1 MLETNRIFFFQDNLC
16 NPTPKIC
23 IFVGLKKGFPD
34 MENFVVSARK
44 YRPITFDTVVG
55 QGSITNTL
63 KNAIRNNTLAQAF
76 LFCGPRGV
84 GKTTCA
90 RIMAKTINCLNPTE
104 NMEAC
109 NECESCRAF
118 NNNASFNIY
127 ELDAASNNS
136 VDDIRSLVDQ
146 VRIPPQIG
154 QYKVYIIDEVHML
167 SAAAF
172 NAFLKTLEEPP
183 AYAKFIL
190 ATTEKHKIIPTILS
204 RCQIFDFKRI
214 TVDDI
219 AKHLAYVAQ
228 SEGVNAEPEAL
239 NIIAQKADGALR
251 DALSIFDQMVSFS
264 GKNITYKDVIDNLNV
279 LDYDYY
285 FQIVDHILR
294 GETSDILLIL
304 NDIINKGFEPQH
316 FVSGMGNHLRSLMV
330 CKDPATVQLL
340 EVSEQLRQRYLAQS
354 QACPMPFLIRA
365 LEINNKCD
373 IDYRAANNKRLHL
386 EIALLKMCAL
396 CSQALNMP
404 TAQAQPA
411 QMPQNRPAQPVN
423 PTVPSGVS
431 TGSTSA
437 ATKVPEPVVTT
448 KVPEPAVTTKVPEPV
463 EGPTPTAQKA
473 QQPTPQPNNSTI
485 QQQTAPVS
493 TSSTSATTATS
504 AQPVIRP
511 RGTTSSV
518 SINKALQQ
526 AEQQAEEKEET
537 WDTPFTQEQLTASW
551 ADFINRYK
559 NVSPNFA
566 AALGKY
572 TPKLIGA
579 TEIHF
584 SVDNLLFEYDT
595 EGISALKHHL
605 KQSLHNNQFALQP
618 EVMEHPAEIEAYTD
632 KDKFEKMVEERPFL
646 RTLQTELKLEG
657 DL

>member
-1 MLETNRIFFFQDNLC
+1 
-16 NPTPKIC
+16 
-23 IFVGLKKGFPD
+23 

-44 YRPITFDTVVG
+44 YRPMTFDTVVG

-136 VDDIRSLVDQ
+136 VEDIRSLVDQ

-219 AKHLAYVAQ
+219 AKHLAFVAQ

-285 FQIVDHILR
+285 FQIVDHVLQ
-294 GETSDILLIL
+294 GNTSDILLIL
-304 NDIINKGFEPQH
+304 NDIISKGFEPQH
-316 FVSGMGNHLRSLMV
+316 FVSGMGNHLRSLLV
-330 CKDPATVQLL
+330 CKDAVTVQLL
-340 EVSEQLRQRYLAQS
+340 EVSEQLRQKYLAQA
-354 QACPMPFLIRA
+354 QACPLPFLIKA
-365 LEINNKCD
+365 LEINNQCD

-386 EIALLKMCAL
+386 EIALLKMCTL
-396 CSQALNMP
+396 CSQALTMP
-404 TAQAQPA
+404 TAQAQPVQVA
-411 QMPQNRPAQPVN
+411 QNKPAQQPVSQGVGQTHATPTMTTGQN
-423 PTVPSGVS
+423 PLPQQATQQQPNPIQTTTIQQSTAPVS

-437 ATKVPEPVVTT
+437 APPQPVV
-448 KVPEPAVTTKVPEPV
+448 
-463 EGPTPTAQKA
+463 
-473 QQPTPQPNNSTI
+473 
-485 QQQTAPVS
+485 
-493 TSSTSATTATS
+493 
-504 AQPVIRP
+504 RP
-511 RGTTSSV
+511 RGTTSSI
-518 SINKALQQ
+518 SINKAMQQ
-526 AEQQAEEKEET
+526 AEQKAEEKEET
-537 WDTPFTQEQLTASW
+537 WDSPFTQEQLTASW
-551 ADFINRYK
+551 ADFVNRYK
-559 NVSPNFA
+559 NISQSFA
-566 AALGKY
+566 AAIGKY
-572 TPKLIGA
+572 TPKLIGSS
-579 TEIHF
+579 EIHF
-584 SVDNLLFEYDT
+584 SVDNKLFESNT
-595 EGISALKHHL
+595 EGMGALRNHL
-605 KQSLHNNQFALQP
+605 KNNLHNNQFKLVP
-618 EVMEHPAEIEAYTD
+618 ELMERPAEIEAYTD
-632 KDKFEKMVEERPFL
+632 KDKFEKMVEERPYL

>member
-1 MLETNRIFFFQDNLC
+1 
-16 NPTPKIC
+16 
-23 IFVGLKKGFPD
+23 

-136 VDDIRSLVDQ
+136 VEDIRSLVDQ

-219 AKHLAYVAQ
+219 AKHLAFVAQ
-228 SEGVNAEPEAL
+228 NEGVTAEPEAL

-285 FQIVDHILR
+285 FQIVDHILHGR
-294 GETSDILLIL
+294 TSDILLIM
-304 NDIINKGFEPQH
+304 NDIISKGFEPQH
-316 FVSGMGNHLRSLMV
+316 FVSGMGNHLRSLLV
-330 CKDPATVQLL
+330 CKDPVTVQLL
-340 EVSEQLRQRYLAQS
+340 EVSEQLRQKYLIQS
-354 QACPMPFLIRA
+354 QTCPLPFLIKA
-365 LEINNKCD
+365 LEINNQCD

-404 TAQAQPA
+404 TAQAQPV
-411 QMPQNRPAQPVN
+411 QMPQNRPQQPN
-423 PTVPSGVS
+423 PTPAAA
-431 TGSTSA
+431 A
-437 ATKVPEPVVTT
+437 ATGHNPSPAAAAPTPTQQPTNTAKVPEPTTTT
-448 KVPEPAVTTKVPEPV
+448 KVPEPAVTTKAPEPMVDTKVPEPV
-463 EGPTPTAQKA
+463 EGPTNK
-473 QQPTPQPNNSTI
+473 PTPQQSQPNNSTVQQSTI
-485 QQQTAPVS
+485 QQPIV
-493 TSSTSATTATS
+493 
-504 AQPVIRP
+504 RP
-511 RGTTSSV
+511 RGTTSSI
-518 SINKALQQ
+518 SINKAMQQ
-526 AEQQAEEKEET
+526 AEQKTDEKEET
-537 WDTPFTQEQLTASW
+537 WDTPFTQEQLKASW
-551 ADFINRYK
+551 EDFVNRYK
-559 NVSPNFA
+559 NISPNFA

-572 TPKLIGA
+572 TPKLIGNS
-579 TEIHF
+579 EIRF
-584 SVDNLLFEYDT
+584 SVDNLLFEHDT
-595 EGISALKHHL
+595 EGIAALKHHL
-605 KQSLHNNQFALQP
+605 KQSLHNNQYQLKP
-618 EVMEHPAEIEAYTD
+618 EVVERPAEIEAYTD
-632 KDKFEKMVEERPFL
+632 KDKFEKMVEERPYL